1 MERINSYNTYTEKAL
16 YIEQKKSLEEA
27 VLRAEEKTLQ
37 ALREYEALDG
47 VHADDATIDNAYAR
61 YEQAY
66 ELHRLYAD
74 KLETVSN
81 IISLLDRLTDELENL
96 ETC

>member
-1 MERINSYNTYTEKAL
+1 MERITSYQTYTEKAL
-16 YIEQKKSLEEA
+16 YIEQKKSLQDA
-27 VLRAEEKTLQ
+27 ILQAEEKTLQ
-37 ALREYEALDG
+37 ALREYETLDNAN
-47 VHADDATIDNAYAR
+47 ADEAIVDNAYAR

-81 IISLLDRLTDELENL
+81 IVSLLDRLTDELENL